1 MFFLC
6 ITFNPSLSKFGGG
19 GNRTRVR
26 RFSTRGLYMLIFLI
40 VLVSQLLKKKVTV
53 KPVLKFVRSP
63 GSGQTRFTI
72 LLIVASQAP
81 QESTRETACLNF
93 RQQLAVVLQLLWSTF
108 LTRWVGPRHAT
119 SESLPPSKPFRPH
132 PLDIYYMGDGTRCQF
147 RLVIIRQASELVQP
161 VD

>member
-1 MFFLC
+1 
-6 ITFNPSLSKFGGG
+6 
-19 GNRTRVR
+19 
-26 RFSTRGLYMLIFLI
+26 MLIFFI

-53 KPVLKFVRSP
+53 RPAPKLFRSP
-63 GSGQTRFTI
+63 GSGQTRLTI
-72 LLIVASQAP
+72 LLFVASQAP

-132 PLDIYYMGDGTRCQF
+132 PLDIYYMGDGITCQF
-147 RLVIIRQASELVQP
+147 DLVIASTAKRSHVFAIVRDDHL
-161 VD
+161 DT

>member
-1 MFFLC
+1 
-6 ITFNPSLSKFGGG
+6 
-19 GNRTRVR
+19 
-26 RFSTRGLYMLIFLI
+26 MLIFLI
-40 VLVSQLLKKKVTV
+40 VLVSQLLKKKDAV
-53 KPVLKFVRSP
+53 KPAPMLFCSP

-81 QESTRETACLNF
+81 QESTGETAYLNF

-132 PLDIYYMGDGTRCQF
+132 P
-147 RLVIIRQASELVQP
+147 
-161 VD
+161 